1 MAIDYSLNINFNFY
15 NGVDLSS
22 KLNWNSTYL
31 TPSNDFLADNIKFNN
46 NNFNNSFFKL
56 DYYDSPFSK
65 SQKLYLTTI
74 LQASNGVKSGDIII
88 PTYLLDYT
96 ENTEGFFI
104 YWLKNVNILNIDT
117 FYVSATF
124 FNGQTG
130 SIKRMSNRCQAELP
144 TNDKY
149 NLNEV
154 FDFYYK
160 LNLNYGTHTYEYY
173 DINNGSQIGVK
184 KNPMNWFEYITKK

>member
-15 NGVDLSS
+15 NGVDLTS

-31 TPSNDFLADNIKFNN
+31 TPSNNFLADDIKFNK

-74 LQASNGVKSGDIII
+74 LQASNGIKSGDIII

-104 YWLKNVNILNIDT
+104 YWLKDIDILNIDT

-130 SIKRMSNRCQAELP
+130 AIKRMSNRCQAELP

-149 NLNEV
+149 NLNEI

-160 LNLNYGTHTYEYY
+160 LSLNYGAYTYEYY

-184 KNPMNWFEYITKK
+184 KNPMNWFEYVTKK